1 MALLAPMHWR
11 DRAAAGVA
19 RSAAYASRRRGH
31 AGSSLPGLLAERI
44 SPGIST
50 RLAAR
55 LESVA
60 VISGTNGKT
69 TTAHL
74 LSHILRSRSRDV
86 ITNRSGAN
94 LMQSISTTMLGIGT
108 ARREDSRASA
118 VLECDE
124 FALSGLTSTLKP
136 NVVTLT
142 NLFRDQLDRYAE
154 IDEIERRWTRLV
166 AGLPNTTIVALAD
179 DPRLA
184 WLATRAP
191 GGYVTYGLRA
201 GAAELDEVELTH
213 DSEDCPACGHPLE
226 YDWHSIGHQGSYR
239 CPACGLARP
248 QPWLEVE
255 IVESYGFSGQAL
267 RFTWPGGSASLFLS
281 LPGIANAYNVAA
293 AVCAACVLGIL
304 PPLAI
309 ESLAGV
315 SNAWGRFETAAID
328 GRKLVLTLGKNPAS
342 VAEVLR
348 IAAASDIAGILF
360 VMNDDYQDGR
370 DVSWYWDVN
379 PEQLVRDRTC
389 AIAGTR
395 ALDLALRVKYERGR
409 ARADRAGLPRVFDD
423 PMAALRWLLDQSA
436 VGATVLAI
444 STYTGLV
451 ELRDALVARDV
462 LAPMPV

>member
-1 MALLAPMHWR
+1 
-11 DRAAAGVA
+11 
-19 RSAAYASRRRGH
+19 
-31 AGSSLPGLLAERI
+31 
-44 SPGIST
+44 
-50 RLAAR
+50 
-55 LESVA
+55 VA

-74 LSHILRSRSRDV
+74 LSHILRSSSRDV

-94 LMQSISTTMLGIGT
+94 LMQSINTTMLEIGT
-108 ARREDSRASA
+108 ELKEDSRLSA

-124 FALSGLTSTLKP
+124 FALSGLTATLKP
-136 NVVTLT
+136 SVVTLT

-154 IDEIERRWTRLV
+154 IDQIERRWSGLID
-166 AGLPNTTIVALAD
+166 GLPNTTVVALAD

-184 WLATRAP
+184 WLAARAP
-191 GGYVTYGLRA
+191 GGFVTYGLRA
-201 GAAELDEVELTH
+201 GAADLDDAELTH
-213 DSEDCPACGHPLE
+213 DSEDCPACGHPLD

-255 IVESYGFSGQAL
+255 IVESHGFAGQTL
-267 RFTWPGGSASLFLS
+267 RFRWPGCADGSSLFLA
-281 LPGIANAYNVAA
+281 LPGIANAYNAAA
-293 AVCAACVLGIL
+293 AVCAASVLGVA
-304 PPLAI
+304 PRLAVK
-309 ESLAGV
+309 SLAGV
-315 SNAWGRFETAAID
+315 PNAWGRFETATID
-328 GRKLVLTLGKNPAS
+328 GRRLVLTLGKNPAS

-348 IAAASDIAGILF
+348 IAAASDIDGILF
-360 VMNDDYQDGR
+360 VMNDGYQDGR

-379 PEQLVRDRTC
+379 PAQLVRGRSC

-409 ARADRAGLPRVFDD
+409 TRADRAELPKVFDD

-451 ELRDALVARDV
+451 ELREALVARDV